1 MAQNNKLKR
10 QAQAFAAKH
19 GVSYTVALKAVD
31 EPLHELRDL
40 GGDRSSWQHGTG
52 NRFRIVPRQGSYG
65 YAFDKPVE
73 PWYSISEEFG
83 LSRYKNSM
91 AFLQDLVAR
100 DALLEA
106 ASAGNIWEYREL
118 HRSGLLGKDAAAM
131 EPFFHHY
138 NERLDPAS
146 YGQIEFTGHSHG
158 IFPVNIAEFLRTDS
172 YEISIPV
179 TQDQLQ
185 ALSEGRPVGHIEN
198 LLQITEFDALNSN
211 KRVYWEDNY
220 RFIARSNY
228 YARHGHFAMLTI
240 FFKRDLE
247 SFYKELESRDL
258 DPEDFNFEELSPAEL
273 KFEGVMT
280 YFSVEKADGE
290 PINGD
295 PRSYC
300 KWLWD

>member
-40 GGDRSSWQHGTG
+40 GGDRSSWRHGTG

-146 YGQIEFTGHSHG
+146 YGQIEFTGHSYG
-158 IFPVNIAEFLRTDS
+158 IFPVNIAEFLQIGND
-172 YEISIPV
+172 EISIPV

-185 ALSEGRPVGHIEN
+185 ALSEGRPVGYIEAP
-198 LLQITEFDALNSN
+198 LQITEFDAPNHS
-211 KRVYWEDNY
+211 KRVYWKDSY
-220 RFIARSNY
+220 RFIARSKY
-228 YARHGHFAMLTI
+228 YASHGHFAKLTI
-240 FFKRDLE
+240 LFKRDLE
-247 SFYKELESRDL
+247 SFYKELENRDL
-258 DPEDFNFEELSPAEL
+258 DPEDFNFEELPSTEL
-273 KFEGVMT
+273 KFDGMMT
-280 YFSVEKADGE
+280 YFRVEKADKS
-290 PINGD
+290 PIIGN
-295 PRSYC
+295 PTSYS